1 MFDVSLIAPCKS
13 STELLSLLNVPLLRS
28 RSWETLK
35 VAFESESVVTGFLT
49 GKVKGGF
56 TVSLDENHVP
66 EKIQWAATDTGE
78 EEIKDAKAMIIS
90 LWDAKEN
97 NTLRI
102 DLWTKDMMLDEM
114 KHFFYQSII
123 TMSDTYERATNDK
136 AIAEEMR
143 EFGKMIGEKMLD
155 GNKN

>member
-1 MFDVSLIAPCKS
+1 MEKKS
-13 STELLSLLNVPLLRS
+13 EIN
-28 RSWETLK
+28 
-35 VAFESESVVTGFLT
+35 
-49 GKVKGGF
+49 F

-66 EKIQWAATDTGE
+66 EKIQWSASDTGE
-78 EEIKDAKAMIIS
+78 EEIKEAKAMIIS
-90 LWDAKEN
+90 LWDPKEN

-102 DLWTKDMMLDEM
+102 DLWTKEMMLDEM

-143 EFGKMIGEKMLD
+143 EFGKQIGEKMLGD
-155 GNKN
+155 NK

>member
-1 MFDVSLIAPCKS
+1 MEKKS
-13 STELLSLLNVPLLRS
+13 EI
-28 RSWETLK
+28 K
-35 VAFESESVVTGFLT
+35 
-49 GKVKGGF
+49 F

-66 EKIQWAATDTGE
+66 EKIEWSASDTGE
-78 EEIKDAKAMIIS
+78 EEVKNAKAMIIS

-136 AIAEEMR
+136 AVAEEMR
-143 EFGKMIGEKMLD
+143 EFGKKIGEKMLD
-155 GNKN
+155 NPK

>member
-1 MFDVSLIAPCKS
+1 MKKS
-13 STELLSLLNVPLLRS
+13 EIN
-28 RSWETLK
+28 
-35 VAFESESVVTGFLT
+35 
-49 GKVKGGF
+49 F
-56 TVSLDENHVP
+56 TISLDENHVP
-66 EKIQWAATDTGE
+66 EQIDWSASDTGE
-78 EEIKDAKAMIIS
+78 DEIKQAKAMIVS

-136 AIAEEMR
+136 EIAKEMR
-143 EFGKMIGEKMLD
+143 DFGKMIGEKMV
-155 GNKN
+155 GQK

>member
-1 MFDVSLIAPCKS
+1 MKKS
-13 STELLSLLNVPLLRS
+13 EIN
-28 RSWETLK
+28 
-35 VAFESESVVTGFLT
+35 
-49 GKVKGGF
+49 F

-66 EKIQWAATDTGE
+66 EKIEWTATDTGE
-78 EEIKDAKAMIIS
+78 KEIKDAKAMIIS

-136 AIAEEMR
+136 VIAEEMR
-143 EFGKMIGEKMLD
+143 AFGKMIGEKMLD
-155 GNKN
+155 NK

>member
-1 MFDVSLIAPCKS
+1 MSKKS
-13 STELLSLLNVPLLRS
+13 EIN
-28 RSWETLK
+28 
-35 VAFESESVVTGFLT
+35 
-49 GKVKGGF
+49 F
-56 TVSLDENHVP
+56 TVSLDENHIP
-66 EKIQWAATDTGE
+66 EKINWSASDTGE
-78 EEIKDAKAMIIS
+78 DEIKDAKAMIIS

-136 AIAEEMR
+136 VIAEEMR
-143 EFGKMIGEKMLD
+143 EFGKSIGEKML
-155 GNKN
+155 GNNK

>member
-1 MFDVSLIAPCKS
+1 MDKKS
-13 STELLSLLNVPLLRS
+13 EIN
-28 RSWETLK
+28 
-35 VAFESESVVTGFLT
+35 FGI
-49 GKVKGGF
+49 
-56 TVSLDENHVP
+56 SLDENHVP
-66 EKIQWAATDTGE
+66 EKIEWSATDAGE
-78 EEIKDAKAMIIS
+78 EEVKNAKAMIVS

-136 AIAEEMR
+136 TIAKEIR
-143 EFGKMIGEKMLD
+143 EFGMQLGEKMLA
-155 GNKN
+155 NK

>member
-1 MFDVSLIAPCKS
+1 MKKS
-13 STELLSLLNVPLLRS
+13 KIN
-28 RSWETLK
+28 
-35 VAFESESVVTGFLT
+35 
-49 GKVKGGF
+49 F

-66 EKIQWAATDTGE
+66 EKINWSASDTGE
-78 EEIKDAKAMIIS
+78 DEIKEAKAMIIS

-136 AIAEEMR
+136 EIAKEMR
-143 EFGKMIGEKMLD
+143 EFGKMIGEKMI
-155 GNKN
+155 GNKIG

>member
-1 MFDVSLIAPCKS
+1 MEKKS
-13 STELLSLLNVPLLRS
+13 EINFS
-28 RSWETLK
+28 
-35 VAFESESVVTGFLT
+35 
-49 GKVKGGF
+49 
-56 TVSLDENHVP
+56 VSLDENHVP
-66 EKIQWAATDTGE
+66 EKIEWSASDTGE
-78 EEIKDAKAMIIS
+78 DEVKNAKAMIIS

-136 AIAEEMR
+136 EIAEEMR
-143 EFGKMIGEKMLD
+143 EFGKKIGEKMLD
-155 GNKN
+155 QRKN